1 MPEYKTTQ
9 KFRLSDGFAISH
21 IGEEIIIVPISS
33 STADMGRLTTLNG
46 TGACILNSLTQGRD
60 IGGAVDDIMERYAV
74 ADRRTVENDVRS
86 FIAKMVSCGALVAS
100 DDTSCHEPNIL

>member
-33 STADMGRLTTLNG
+33 STADMGRLP
-46 TGACILNSLTQGRD
+46 APKGR
-60 IGGAVDDIMERYAV
+60 
-74 ADRRTVENDVRS
+74 RR
-86 FIAKMVSCGALVAS
+86 L
-100 DDTSCHEPNIL
+100 